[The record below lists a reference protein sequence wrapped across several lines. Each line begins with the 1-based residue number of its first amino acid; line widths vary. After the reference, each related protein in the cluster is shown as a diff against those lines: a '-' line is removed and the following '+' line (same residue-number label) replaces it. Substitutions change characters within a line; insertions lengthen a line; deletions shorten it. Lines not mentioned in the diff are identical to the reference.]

1 MAGSS
6 SCNGQH
12 NGRIAVLSV
21 LRCQKNRYHMG
32 LGGRAVRDEDE
43 YNEESGSY
51 LRMDSISIV
60 VEVQQSTYALNKWK
74 E

>member
-1 MAGSS
+1 
-6 SCNGQH
+6 
-12 NGRIAVLSV
+12 
-21 LRCQKNRYHMG
+21 
-32 LGGRAVRDEDE
+32 VRDEDE